1 MHSALRDI
9 LTEIDQINARL
20 RILKDD
26 VLKLFGEFSD
36 ENETNHSDE
45 EELSHDNFKESSC
58 EREQLVSDSDTTG
71 SQNEESERLGNE
83 RSEGIIQSQSDKS
96 VESNESVESSHESD
110 HRSHSSF
117 NDYGENQHDPD
128 YDQHDDHYASFSSGS
143 D

>member
-45 EELSHDNFKESSC
+45 EELSHDNFYILIMLSIFK
-58 EREQLVSDSDTTG
+58 L
-71 SQNEESERLGNE
+71 
-83 RSEGIIQSQSDKS
+83 
-96 VESNESVESSHESD
+96 
-110 HRSHSSF
+110 F
-117 NDYGENQHDPD
+117 Y
-128 YDQHDDHYASFSSGS
+128 F
-143 D
+143 